1 MTTHDA
7 RKLITVRDP
16 VYGNVYL
23 SGPEM
28 EIFDHPCVQRLRRIK
43 QLGFSEFV
51 YPGATHTRLSHSLGV
66 LDVATR
72 VFDRLLPESQ
82 SYVSEKQRQRMRLA
96 VRMAG
101 LLHDLGHA
109 AFSHSGEANM
119 PLKQKVF
126 PEVLSD
132 LFEPPE
138 LQRRADHEDYTS
150 AFILSDGFGSF
161 FETVLEAWDIGR
173 RDIVTILRGRDLWG
187 ERRFVIEGVNYL
199 PILHQ
204 IISSEIDADRMDY
217 LLRDSLFCG
226 VSYGRYD
233 QDWLISNFVPLIKG
247 DTAYLALQTK
257 AVFSFEDFLLSRYHM
272 FITVYLHN
280 RSRCFGRMLHLFYR
294 DENMTLPAELDAYYA
309 LDDIAMQFRLRDSSN
324 HWAKNIVN
332 ASNYSRVLE
341 INSYDTVQRTW
352 PVDDIKAALDAEN
365 ISWIEDKVTGRLS
378 KYYGKKGI
386 PEWPIY
392 VVAEDSEFWQIE
404 QYSPLFERFIK
415 PVEFHRIFV
424 RPDQGDAAHR
434 IVQKYAKK

>member
-1 MTTHDA
+1 MPVHA
-7 RKLITVRDP
+7 SRRKITVRDP

-28 EIFDHPCVQRLRRIK
+28 DIFEHKYVQRLRRIK
-43 QLGFSEFV
+43 QLGFSEYV

-66 LDVATR
+66 LDVASR
-72 VFDRLLPESQ
+72 VFDRLLPEGQ
-82 SYVSEKQRQRMRLA
+82 SYVSEPRRQRMRIA
-96 VRMAG
+96 VRMSA
-101 LLHDLGHA
+101 LVHDLGHA

-119 PLKQKVF
+119 PPKRQVF

-132 LFEPPE
+132 LFERPA
-138 LQRRADHEDYTS
+138 LQGRADHEDYTS
-150 AFILSDGFGSF
+150 AFLLSDEFGAF
-161 FETVLEAWDIGR
+161 LETVFARHDISR
-173 RDIVTILRGRDLWG
+173 RDIVTILRGRDLWE
-187 ERRFVIEGVNYL
+187 ERRFVEEGVNYL
-199 PILHQ
+199 PLLHQ

-226 VSYGRYD
+226 VSYGHYD

-280 RSRCFGRMLHLFYR
+280 RSRSFGRMLQLFYK
-294 DENMTLPAELDAYYA
+294 DEQMTLPSNLDEYYA
-309 LDDIAMQFRLRDSSN
+309 LDDITMQLRLRNSGN
-324 HWAKNIVN
+324 HWAANIVA
-332 ASNYSRVLE
+332 ASNYHRLLE

-352 PVDDIKAALDAEN
+352 PVDDIKAALDGDGIA
-365 ISWIEDKVTGRLS
+365 WIEDRVTGRLS

-392 VVAEDSEFWQIE
+392 VVAEDSQFWRIE

-415 PVEFHRIFV
+415 PIEFHRIFV
-424 RPDQGDAAHR
+424 RPDQSAAAQR
-434 IVQKYAKK
+434 IVQKYAKL